1 MFQTHAQNHYAE
13 ESRNTVWNKQ
23 TILFFSVHFTVVILK
38 QNRKNLKACQ
48 VSDENPI
55 PKQD

>member
-1 MFQTHAQNHYAE
+1 MQKKAATQFE
-13 ESRNTVWNKQ
+13 ISKQ
-23 TILFFSVHFTVVILK
+23 FFFFSVHFTVVILK